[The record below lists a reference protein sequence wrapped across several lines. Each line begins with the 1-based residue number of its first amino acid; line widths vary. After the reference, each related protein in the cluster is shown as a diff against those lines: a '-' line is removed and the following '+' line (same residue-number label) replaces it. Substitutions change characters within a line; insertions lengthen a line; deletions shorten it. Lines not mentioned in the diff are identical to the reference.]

1 MKKIIILI
9 IVLIVSFTVSA
20 QEDTFTKR
28 YTSMIAIKNNVA
40 EEETSADLTVVFN
53 YQGQKVI
60 KFYYGSGT
68 IKVLSQISKVEEG
81 KTKSGQEFQLIK
93 VLDNDSGEE
102 FSLQFFGKEKTLRLL
117 FGVWY
122 NLEFYE

>member
-20 QEDTFTKR
+20 QEETFTRR
-28 YTSMIAIKNNVA
+28 YTSMIATENNIVQ
-40 EEETSADLTVVFN
+40 EETSADLTVVFN
-53 YQGQKVI
+53 YKGQKVI

-81 KTKSGQEFQLIK
+81 KTESGYEFQLIK

-102 FSLQFFGKEKTLRLL
+102 FSLQFFSEAKTLRLL
-117 FGVWY
+117 FGVGY